1 MANLNIIATLSQYP
15 YQGIQT
21 LVDKV
26 YLYNP
31 LEINNLIVQLNELI
45 EKLGGMTGVDY
56 KGLDNKPVLNTKNK
70 TSLPTLEDETIVD
83 TIMLH
88 EVSKTGDYKSLL
100 NLPPLG
106 KLSAKDQI
114 KDVDVADDAA
124 IARSKLASDVV
135 ASLDLAD
142 TAVQTADYNVKM
154 ESLDTAINALNSGLQ
169 AESAARA
176 NADTILQGNI
186 DSEASA
192 RASEDVKLAADI
204 AKNATAISDEAT
216 ARNQA
221 DAALQ
226 DNITKEATT
235 RSNAD
240 KALQNGIDA
249 EATARTDADNA
260 LQASITKN
268 AGDIT
273 TLRNDVDGLGDQV
286 SDIEGKIP
294 GNASTSNQLATKAD
308 VSGLETS
315 LAKVA
320 KTGLYSDLNDKPTIG
335 NAVLTITR
343 NNESAGSFTANATE
357 NKTINITV
365 PVSAGDVN
373 ALPDSTKYGASF
385 SLTMDS
391 TTYKVSALL
400 KDQNGDALGAVQTI
414 DLPLESVVV
423 SGTYDATTKE
433 VVLTLQDGS
442 EIRFSVA
449 DLVDGLQTE
458 ITEANKLSADLVD
471 DSTTVNKFVTATEK
485 ATWSGKQDA
494 ISDLETIRDG
504 ASKGATAVQPAA
516 IADMET
522 KTNAAATYQ
531 PKGDYATNATTDTL
545 RNDIDGLGDQVH
557 EIEAKIPSD
566 ATASNQLATKADLAN
581 VDTLP
586 AQTGNAGKVLST
598 DGANAFWD
606 TVQDNNGLEGDY
618 CCKYGIVDET
628 KSGLPYQGTGN
639 QVIIPA
645 QLQLDM
651 YGTAGLTTITGNVTV
666 DLTVTTNCELWLES
680 GSGTVY
686 QATRTY
692 WQEKEPAESSEP
704 CEVWISSAGIQVKS
718 NDTGNVFRKTNV
730 TRVVKCIL
738 TGGSLTRLSFTGC
751 RVLNK
756 QLYATKA
763 DVAAVNAELAKKQ
776 DTLVSG
782 TNIKTVNGETLLGP
796 GNIEV
801 VSGGAVPVG
810 TIFTT
815 PRTGTIPGAVGANG
829 GSYNIADYSGE
840 GSIGALL
847 AAGSIAYVSKTEFQT
862 QVTNTGTC
870 DSFGWN
876 GIAGALYA
884 WSPAPDDPAG
894 NPTVYTQT
902 QAPSV
907 GENVYYNGGAVAGT
921 IATINNNIITVEGD
935 APGEFARDSAND
947 VAGTPD
953 PTFLVPHI
961 RDLERVPNWSVPT
974 KISAFPYTAP
984 QDGWT
989 VINITRNANSYDK
1002 GFVQINGENVAAIL
1016 PVPNYSFGD
1025 GNVQVP
1031 VKAGDIVNLSGNVDA
1046 KYIANFYPY
1055 NIKPGSLRY
1064 MVQLATGATDQALE
1078 TCTGVLSDVSAL
1090 NAHRVVE
1097 FQVPTEA
1104 NGYTWARK
1112 YADGWVEQG
1121 GSEILTGVKEKQITF
1136 PVVMRDGHYTPSVTA
1151 GWSSA
1156 ASGQLEGC
1164 ENLQTTGM
1172 RLTASYE
1179 GVTLWW
1185 QVSGM
1190 AA

>member
-70 TSLPTLEDETIVD
+70 TSLPVIEDETIVD

-124 IARSKLASDVV
+124 IARSKLAPDVV

-154 ESLDTAINALNSGLQ
+154 ESLDAAINALNSGLQ

-186 DSEASA
+186 DSEAST
-192 RASEDVKLAADI
+192 RASEDAKLAADI
-204 AKNATAISDEAT
+204 AKNTTAISDEAT

-226 DNITKEATT
+226 DNITKEAAT

-308 VSGLETS
+308 VTGLESS

-320 KTGLYSDLNDKPTIG
+320 KTGLYNDLNDKPTIG

-343 NNESAGSFTANATE
+343 NNESAGSFSANATE
-357 NKTINITV
+357 DKTINIAV

-391 TTYKVSALL
+391 TTYKVSASL

-458 ITEANKLSADLVD
+458 ITDANKLSADLVD
-471 DSTTVNKFVTATEK
+471 DSTTVNKFVTSAEK
-485 ATWSGKQDA
+485 ATWNGKQDA
-494 ISDLETIRDG
+494 ISDLETIRAG

-586 AQTGNAGKVLST
+586 AQTGNAGKFLST
-598 DGANAFWD
+598 DGTNAFWD

-628 KSGLPYQGTGN
+628 ASGLPYQGTGN

-651 YGTAGLTTITGNVTV
+651 YGTAGLTTITGNITV

-680 GSGTVY
+680 GTGTVY

-756 QLYATKA
+756 QSYATKA
-763 DVAAVNAELAKKQ
+763 ELAEKADVATVNAELATKATTDLSNLTSTGKNIANWSSNATNCITEIPQ
-776 DTLVSG
+776 DIKLELNNGTLTLKAGSKVYVPNGAGVFDVVTIANDITMDGGVATGAELVYVTVNTNLLYHYDDNSSG
-782 TNIKTVNGETLLGP
+782 TDWTATGQYQCRYNTSANMIKNTNNTGSTWEVQLSFPIAKITLSSGTVTSIDQVFNGFGYIGSTVFMLP
-796 GNIEV
+796 GVKGLIPNGRNPDG
-801 VSGGAVPVG
+801 SLNNLK
-810 TIFTT
+810 FTT
-815 PRTGTIPGAVGANG
+815 NSV
-829 GSYNIADYSGE
+829 
-840 GSIGALL
+840 
-847 AAGSIAYVSKTEFQT
+847 
-862 QVTNTGTC
+862 QV
-870 DSFGWN
+870 W
-876 GIAGALYA
+876 
-884 WSPAPDDPAG
+884 
-894 NPTVYTQT
+894 
-902 QAPSV
+902 
-907 GENVYYNGGAVAGT
+907 
-921 IATINNNIITVEGD
+921 INNNYTFNNFSLGIHYSGQLTVGAYNYNEEQNIVKD
-935 APGEFARDSAND
+935 AG
-947 VAGTPD
+947 GT
-953 PTFLVPHI
+953 
-961 RDLERVPNWSVPT
+961 
-974 KISAFPYTAP
+974 YC
-984 QDGWT
+984 
-989 VINITRNANSYDK
+989 
-1002 GFVQINGENVAAIL
+1002 IL
-1016 PVPNYSFGD
+1016 G
-1025 GNVQVP
+1025 
-1031 VKAGDIVNLSGNVDA
+1031 
-1046 KYIANFYPY
+1046 
-1055 NIKPGSLRY
+1055 
-1064 MVQLATGATDQALE
+1064 T
-1078 TCTGVLSDVSAL
+1078 VSATPQQIT
-1090 NAHRVVE
+1090 AFSTKTVFHAVDYSSGDYVID
-1097 FQVPTEA
+1097 FQAPTAA
-1104 NGYTWARK
+1104 NNYTWYRK
-1112 YADGWVEQG
+1112 YKSGWIEQG
-1121 GSEILTGVKEKQITF
+1121 GTEVLTGVKEKQITF
-1136 PVVMRDGHYTPSVTA
+1136 PVVMRDDNYSPLVT
-1151 GWSSA
+1151 GSWSSA
-1156 ASGQLEGC
+1156 SGPQMEGI
-1164 ENLQTTGM
+1164 ENRQTTGM
-1172 RLTASYE
+1172 RLTASYV
-1179 GVTLWW
+1179 GVTLFWEIK
-1185 QVSGM
+1185 GM
-1190 AA
+1190 AG